1 MSTEFKQAIESAV
14 QEEKLSTDSA
24 ENVGRLMRESKQVPR
39 MIASIQELVD
49 TCEWE
54 ELNDRFFR
62 TLAFGTGGLR
72 GRTIGKVVT
81 KAEMG
86 KPTALGRPEFP
97 AVGTNCMNEGNVVRA
112 TQGLVNYL
120 QKSFPGQA
128 PRVVFAHDTRFFSRE
143 FAELAARTVAAAG
156 GNGLFIFGGPL
167 DSRAFLCG
175 TAFGGAGGGGD
186 NRKPQSIPR

>member
-1 MSTEFKQAIESAV
+1 MVSTEGIQKVERAV
-14 QEEKLSTDSA
+14 EAGQLSA
-24 ENVGRLMRESKQVPR
+24 ESGKNIKKTFVGAKGGSVERVSLE
-39 MIASIQELVD
+39 ALVGSG
-49 TCEWE
+49 EWG

-97 AVGTNCMNEGNVVRA
+97 AVGTNCMNYGNVARA

-120 QKSFPGQA
+120 KKNFAGQA
-128 PRVVFAHDTRFFSRE
+128 PAVVFSHDTRHFSRE
-143 FAELAARTVAAAG
+143 FVELSAQIVA
-156 GNGLFIFGGPL
+156 
-167 DSRAFLCG
+167 
-175 TAFGGAGGGGD
+175 GAGGTAYLFA
-186 NRKPQSIPR
+186 